1 MEVYAAAFLIVIA
14 IVEVIRILGGD
25 EGSGKV
31 LSYGSEEL
39 EELSI

>member
-1 MEVYAAAFLIVIA
+1 MEVYAAEFLIVVA
-14 IVEVIRILGGD
+14 VVEVIRILGGN
-25 EGSGKV
+25 EGSGKF